1 MKEIMKFSLALF
13 LVLLCFNLSAQS
25 TEVVIDT
32 SSYPSARFEKQITT
46 NPGLNKENT
55 EKEVLKNSKGEIIFP
70 IERVIFKED
79 ELENH

>member
-1 MKEIMKFSLALF
+1 MKFSLALF